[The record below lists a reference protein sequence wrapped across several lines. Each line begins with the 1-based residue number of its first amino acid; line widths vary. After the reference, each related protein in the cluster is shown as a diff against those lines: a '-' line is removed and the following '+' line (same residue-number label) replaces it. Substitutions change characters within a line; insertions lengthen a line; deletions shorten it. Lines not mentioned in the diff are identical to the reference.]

1 MGSSDIESMRPF
13 ATVLEGIDRGRVS
26 DEATR
31 ALAEVVAAVRQ
42 HEKAGS
48 VTVKIEVKPR
58 KGDSGTVEVKAAAS
72 AKVPG
77 PDHAGVFFVD
87 EGGQLTRDD
96 PQMTAMFT
104 RTEVNGGN
112 H

>member
-1 MGSSDIESMRPF
+1 MGSSEIESMRPF
-13 ATVLEGIDRGRVS
+13 AVVLEGIDRGRVS

-31 ALAEVVAAVRQ
+31 ALAEVVAAVQQ

-72 AKVPG
+72 SKVPG
-77 PDHAGVFFVD
+77 PDHTGVFFVD
-87 EGGQLTRDD
+87 KDGLTRDD
-96 PQMTAMFT
+96 PSMTAMFS

-112 H
+112 N

>member
-1 MGSSDIESMRPF
+1 MGDSEIESMRPF

-31 ALAEVVAAVRQ
+31 ALAEVVAAVQQ

-58 KGDSGTVEVKAAAS
+58 KGDSGTVEVKAATS
-72 AKVPG
+72 AKIPG
-77 PDHAGVFFVD
+77 PDHTGVFFVD
-87 EGGQLTRDD
+87 GGQLSRDD
-96 PQMTAMFT
+96 PTMTAMFT